1 MNELQVTFDGRS
13 HTFQPGQTVLIGRLS
28 DNSIVVS
35 DPTVSRR
42 HAQLTWGPVG
52 WLFENLGQAR
62 AFQHGQEVRQVIV
75 RKPVELAL
83 ASPHGPVVR
92 LEPLDAAGSQA
103 AAQAGPQAAPFGA
116 PSAGPAPG
124 FGPPAGLG
132 PPPGGHGPPGGYGPP
147 GSHGPPGS
155 YGPPVGYGPPPG
167 GHGWPPAGSGVPAA
181 AAPRAVPPAGVG
193 DELVTAFEIL
203 IPVKTWLRDAR
214 WHQGLRLL
222 VIAYALLPLLFLALL
237 SSSSSLGVPGFA
249 YSLYVA
255 PLWAIAFWLLLRP
268 GRIAALE
275 IYVGIAIIIWVTI
288 WLYAVTIN
296 INDHLVNAVRNG
308 NFLAALAVGYNEEIT
323 KALPILL
330 AALIL
335 VKFRATKLDVRMWMF
350 LGTISG
356 LTFGVLEERLYTEM
370 AIAQVANA
378 SAVSQADAGVLDFAF
393 RVFVDGFEHAV
404 WTGVAAFFIGIAI
417 NYPRRRWQ
425 LILLG
430 VSMVAVLHGLND
442 WSVSTFNSYWPGI
455 LIQAISLLLFIGYTM
470 SASSIER
477 QVRRTPLFR
486 GDSIA
491 MDILSEPKGP
501 GGS

>member
-1 MNELQVTFDGRS
+1 MNELQVTIDGRS
-13 HTFQPGQTVLIGRLS
+13 YTFQPGQTVLIGRLS

-42 HAQLTWGPVG
+42 HAQLTWGPAG
-52 WLFENLGQAR
+52 WMFENLGQAR
-62 AFQHGQEVRQVIV
+62 AFQHGQEVKQVLVRQPI
-75 RKPVELAL
+75 ELAL
-83 ASPHGPVVR
+83 ASPQGPVVR
-92 LEPLDAAGSQA
+92 LEPLAAAGSQA
-103 AAQAGPQAAPFGA
+103 TSQAGPQAAPFG
-116 PSAGPAPG
+116 GY
-124 FGPPAGLG
+124 G
-132 PPPGGHGPPGGYGPP
+132 PPPGGYAPPPAGYGPP
-147 GSHGPPGS
+147 PA
-155 YGPPVGYGPPPG
+155 GYGPPPG
-167 GHGWPPAGSGVPAA
+167 GHGWPPAGSGAPAGA
-181 AAPRAVPPAGVG
+181 GPRADHPAGVG

-222 VIAYALLPLLFLALL
+222 VIAYALLPLVFLALL

-275 IYVGIAIIIWVTI
+275 IYLMIAIIIWVTV

-296 INDHLVNAVRNG
+296 INDHLVNAVRSG
-308 NFLAALAVGYNEEIT
+308 NFLAALAVGYNEEIS

-335 VKFRATKLDVRMWMF
+335 LKFRNTKLDVRMWMF

-356 LTFGVLEERLYTEM
+356 LTFGILEERLYTEM

-430 VSMVAVLHGLND
+430 ISMVAVLHGLND

-455 LIQAISLLLFIGYTM
+455 LIQAISLLLFIGYTL

-486 GDSIA
+486 GDSMA
-491 MDILSEPKGP
+491 MDILSEPKET

>member
-13 HTFQPGQTVLIGRLS
+13 YTFQPGQTVYIGRLS

-42 HAQLTWGPVG
+42 HAQLTWEPAG
-52 WLFENLGQAR
+52 WRFENLGPAR
-62 AFQHGQEVRQVIV
+62 TFQNGQEINQVIV
-75 RKPVELAL
+75 RQPTELAL
-83 ASPHGPVVR
+83 ASPQGPVLR
-92 LEPLDAAGSQA
+92 LEPLDAAGPQA
-103 AAQAGPQAAPFGA
+103 TFQAGPQAAPFGTPPAA
-116 PSAGPAPG
+116 PQPG
-124 FGPPAGLG
+124 FGPPAGGYG
-132 PPPGGHGPPGGYGPP
+132 PPAGGYGPAPGGYGPPGGYVPAPGGFGPPGGYGPP
-147 GSHGPPGS
+147 PGWVAPGGAGSH
-155 YGPPVGYGPPPG
+155 
-167 GHGWPPAGSGVPAA
+167 
-181 AAPRAVPPAGVG
+181 AAPHEGVG

-203 IPVKTWLRDAR
+203 IPVKTWLKDAG

-237 SSSSSLGVPGFA
+237 SSSSSLSVPGFA

-275 IYVGIAIIIWVTI
+275 IYVGIAIVVWVTI
-288 WLYAVTIN
+288 WLYAVTVN
-296 INDHLVNAVRNG
+296 INDQLVNAVRNG

-330 AALIL
+330 AALVL
-335 VKFRATKLDVRMWMF
+335 LKFRATKLDVRMWMF

-356 LTFGVLEERLYTEM
+356 LTFGILEERLYTEM

-378 SAVSQADAGVLDFAF
+378 SAVSQADTGVLDFAF

-404 WTGVAAFFIGIAI
+404 WAGVSAFFIGIAI

-430 VSMVAVLHGLND
+430 VSMVAILHGLND
-442 WSVSTFNSYWPGI
+442 WSVSDFNSYWPGI

-486 GDSIA
+486 GDSMA
-491 MDILSEPKGP
+491 MEIISEPKDP
-501 GGS
+501 DRS

>member
-13 HTFQPGQTVLIGRLS
+13 YTFQPGQTVYIGRLS

-62 AFQHGQEVRQVIV
+62 TFQNGQEITQVIV
-75 RKPVELAL
+75 QKPTELSL
-83 ASPHGPVVR
+83 ASPQGPVLL
-92 LEPLDAAGSQA
+92 LEPLEPAGSQA
-103 AAQAGPQAAPFGA
+103 TFQAGPQAAPFGTP
-116 PSAGPAPG
+116 PSAPQPG
-124 FGPPAGLG
+124 FGPP
-132 PPPGGHGPPGGYGPP
+132 PGGYGPPPGGYGPP
-147 GSHGPPGS
+147 GD
-155 YGPPVGYGPPPG
+155 YGPPPG
-167 GHGWPPAGSGVPAA
+167 WVAPGGAGSRAA
-181 AAPRAVPPAGVG
+181 HHEGVG

-203 IPVKTWLRDAR
+203 IPVKTWLKDAG

-237 SSSSSLGVPGFA
+237 SSSSSLSVPGFA

-275 IYVGIAIIIWVTI
+275 IYVGIAIVIWVTI
-288 WLYAVTIN
+288 WLYVVTVN
-296 INDHLVNAVRNG
+296 INDQLVNAVRNG

-330 AALIL
+330 AALVL
-335 VKFRATKLDVRMWMF
+335 LKFRATKLDVRMWMF

-356 LTFGVLEERLYTEM
+356 LTFGILEERLYTEM

-404 WTGVAAFFIGIAI
+404 WAGVSAFFIGIAI

-430 VSMVAVLHGLND
+430 VSMVAILHGLND
-442 WSVSTFNSYWPGI
+442 WSVSEFNSYWPGI

-486 GDSIA
+486 GDSMA
-491 MDILSEPKGP
+491 MDILSEPKDP
-501 GGS
+501 GRS

>member
-1 MNELQVTFDGRS
+1 MNELQVTIDGRTY
-13 HTFQPGQTVLIGRLS
+13 TFQPGQTVLIGRLS
-28 DNSIVVS
+28 DNSVVVS

-42 HAQLTWGPVG
+42 HAQLIWGPAG

-62 AFQHGQEVRQVIV
+62 AFQHGQEVRQVLV
-75 RKPVELAL
+75 RTPIELAL
-83 ASPHGPVVR
+83 ASPQGPIVR
-92 LEPLDAAGSQA
+92 LEPFDAAAAQA
-103 AAQAGPQAAPFGA
+103 AAQAAPFVA
-116 PSAGPAPG
+116 PPAGPAPG
-124 FGPPAGLG
+124 FGPPGGYG
-132 PPPGGHGPPGGYGPP
+132 PPPGGYAPPPGG
-147 GSHGPPGS
+147 H
-155 YGPPVGYGPPPG
+155 GPPPG
-167 GHGWPPAGSGVPAA
+167 GHGWPPAGTGAPAGAGSRA
-181 AAPRAVPPAGVG
+181 AHPAGVG

-275 IYVGIAIIIWVTI
+275 IYIMIAIIIWVTI

-296 INDHLVNAVRNG
+296 INDHLVNAVRSG
-308 NFLAALAVGYNEEIT
+308 NFLAALAVGYNEEIS

-335 VKFRATKLDVRMWMF
+335 LKFRGTKLDVRMWMF

-356 LTFGVLEERLYTEM
+356 LTFGILEERLYTEM

-378 SAVSQADAGVLDFAF
+378 RAIPQADAGVLDFAF

-425 LILLG
+425 LILFG
-430 VSMVAVLHGLND
+430 ISMVALLHGLND

-455 LIQAISLLLFIGYTM
+455 IIQAISLLLFIGYTL

-486 GDSIA
+486 GDSMVMEA
-491 MDILSEPKGP
+491 LSEPKET

>member
-1 MNELQVTFDGRS
+1 MNELQVTIDGRTY
-13 HTFQPGQTVLIGRLS
+13 TFQPGQTVLIGRLS

-42 HAQLTWGPVG
+42 HAQLTWGPAG
-52 WLFENLGQAR
+52 WMFENLGQAR
-62 AFQHGQEVRQVIV
+62 AFQHGQEVKQVLV
-75 RKPVELAL
+75 RNPIELAL
-83 ASPHGPVVR
+83 ASPQGPVVR
-92 LEPLDAAGSQA
+92 LEPLGAAASQA
-103 AAQAGPQAAPFGA
+103 ASQAGPQAAPFGGY
-116 PSAGPAPG
+116 GP
-124 FGPPAGLG
+124 
-132 PPPGGHGPPGGYGPP
+132 PPGGYGPP
-147 GSHGPPGS
+147 PG
-155 YGPPVGYGPPPG
+155 GYGPPPG
-167 GHGWPPAGSGVPAA
+167 SQGWPPAGPGAPAGA
-181 AAPRAVPPAGVG
+181 GPRAVHPAGVG

-275 IYVGIAIIIWVTI
+275 IYLMIAIIIWVTV
-288 WLYAVTIN
+288 WLYVVTIN
-296 INDHLVNAVRNG
+296 INDHLVNAVRSG
-308 NFLAALAVGYNEEIT
+308 NFLAALAVGYNEEIS

-335 VKFRATKLDVRMWMF
+335 LKFRNTKLDVRMWMF

-356 LTFGVLEERLYTEM
+356 LTFGILEERLYTEM

-430 VSMVAVLHGLND
+430 ISMVALLHGLND

-455 LIQAISLLLFIGYTM
+455 LIQAISLLLFIGYTL

-486 GDSIA
+486 GDSMA
-491 MDILSEPKGP
+491 MDIISDPKET

>member
-13 HTFQPGQTVLIGRLS
+13 YTFQPGQTVYIGRLS
-28 DNSIVVS
+28 DNSIVVG

-52 WLFENLGQAR
+52 WLFENLGQAHT
-62 AFQHGQEVRQVIV
+62 FHNGQEIRQVIV
-75 RKPVELAL
+75 RKPTELSL
-83 ASPHGPVVR
+83 ASPQGPVLH
-92 LEPLDAAGSQA
+92 LEPLEPAGSQA
-103 AAQAGPQAAPFGA
+103 TFQAGPQAAPFGTPP
-116 PSAGPAPG
+116 PSAPQPG
-124 FGPPAGLG
+124 FGS
-132 PPPGGHGPPGGYGPP
+132 PPGWVAPGG
-147 GSHGPPGS
+147 
-155 YGPPVGYGPPPG
+155 
-167 GHGWPPAGSGVPAA
+167 AGSRAA
-181 AAPRAVPPAGVG
+181 HHEGVG

-203 IPVKTWLRDAR
+203 IPVKTWLKDAG

-222 VIAYALLPLLFLALL
+222 VIAYALLPLVFLALL
-237 SSSSSLGVPGFA
+237 SSSSSLSVPGFA

-255 PLWAIAFWLLLRP
+255 PLWAIAFWLLVRP

-275 IYVGIAIIIWVTI
+275 IYVGIAIVVWVTI
-288 WLYAVTIN
+288 WLYVVTVN
-296 INDHLVNAVRNG
+296 INDQLVNAVRNG

-330 AALIL
+330 AALVL
-335 VKFRATKLDVRMWMF
+335 LKFRATKLGVRMWMF

-356 LTFGVLEERLYTEM
+356 LTFGILEERLYTEM

-378 SAVSQADAGVLDFAF
+378 SAVSQADTGVLDFAF

-404 WTGVAAFFIGIAI
+404 WAGVSAFFIGIAI

-430 VSMVAVLHGLND
+430 ISMVAILHGLND
-442 WSVSTFNSYWPGI
+442 WSVSAFNSYWPGI

-486 GDSIA
+486 GDSMA
-491 MDILSEPKGP
+491 MDILSEPRDP
-501 GGS
+501 DRS

>member
-1 MNELQVTFDGRS
+1 MNELQVTIDGRS

-42 HAQLTWGPVG
+42 HAQLTWGPAG
-52 WLFENLGQAR
+52 WMFENLGQAR
-62 AFQHGQEVRQVIV
+62 AFQHGQEVRQVLV
-75 RKPVELAL
+75 RNPIELTL
-83 ASPHGPVVR
+83 ASPQGPVVR
-92 LEPLDAAGSQA
+92 LEPVNAAGSQA
-103 AAQAGPQAAPFGA
+103 ASQVGPQAAPFGGY
-116 PSAGPAPG
+116 GP
-124 FGPPAGLG
+124 
-132 PPPGGHGPPGGYGPP
+132 PPGGYGPP
-147 GSHGPPGS
+147 SGGYGPPPGS
-155 YGPPVGYGPPPG
+155 YGSPPGSYGAPPPG
-167 GHGWPPAGSGVPAA
+167 GHGWPSPGSGAPAGAG
-181 AAPRAVPPAGVG
+181 PRAAHPAGVG

-203 IPVKTWLRDAR
+203 IPVKTWLKDAR

-275 IYVGIAIIIWVTI
+275 IYLMIAIIIWVTV
-288 WLYAVTIN
+288 WLYVVTIN
-296 INDHLVNAVRNG
+296 INDHLVNAVRSG
-308 NFLAALAVGYNEEIT
+308 NFLAALAVGYNEEIS

-335 VKFRATKLDVRMWMF
+335 LKFRDTKLDVRMWMF

-356 LTFGVLEERLYTEM
+356 LTFGILEERLYTEM

-378 SAVSQADAGVLDFAF
+378 SAVPQADAGVLDFAF

-430 VSMVAVLHGLND
+430 VSMVALLHGLND

-455 LIQAISLLLFIGYTM
+455 IIQAISLLLFIGYTL

-486 GDSIA
+486 GDSMA
-491 MDILSEPKGP
+491 MDILDPKET

>member
-13 HTFQPGQTVLIGRLS
+13 YTFQPGQTVLIGRLS

-52 WLFENLGQAR
+52 WIFENLGQAR
-62 AFQHGQEVRQVIV
+62 AFQQGQEVKQVIV
-75 RKPVELAL
+75 RRPVELSL
-83 ASPHGPVVR
+83 ASPQGPVLR
-92 LEPLDAAGSQA
+92 LEPLDTAG
-103 AAQAGPQAAPFGA
+103 AQATFESGPQAAPLGTSSAA
-116 PSAGPAPG
+116 PPPG
-124 FGPPAGLG
+124 FGPPPGGLG
-132 PPPGGHGPPGGYGPP
+132 SPGGNGPPPGGYGPP
-147 GSHGPPGS
+147 PG
-155 YGPPVGYGPPPG
+155 GWGLPPG
-167 GHGWPPAGSGVPAA
+167 GWA
-181 AAPRAVPPAGVG
+181 AAPGAGPRAAHPPGVG
-193 DELVTAFEIL
+193 DELVLAFEIL
-203 IPVKTWLRDAR
+203 VPVKTWLRDAGWR
-214 WHQGLRLL
+214 QGLRLL

-237 SSSSSLGVPGFA
+237 SSSSSLAVPGFA

-275 IYVGIAIIIWVTI
+275 IYVGIAIIVWVTI
-288 WLYAVTIN
+288 WLNVVTVN
-296 INDHLVNAVRNG
+296 INDQLVNAVRNG

-335 VKFRATKLDVRMWMF
+335 LKFRATKLNVRMWMF

-356 LTFGVLEERLYTEM
+356 LTFGILEERLYTEM

-404 WTGVAAFFIGIAI
+404 WAGVAAFFIGIAI

-425 LILLG
+425 LILFG
-430 VSMVAVLHGLND
+430 ISMVAVLHGLND

-455 LIQAISLLLFIGYTM
+455 LIQAVSLLLFIGYTM

-486 GDSIA
+486 GDSMA
-491 MDILSEPKGP
+491 MDILSEPKKTGD
-501 GGS
+501 S

>member
-1 MNELQVTFDGRS
+1 MNELHVTFDGRS
-13 HTFQPGQTVLIGRLS
+13 YAFQPGQTVLLGRLP

-35 DPTVSRR
+35 DPTISRR
-42 HAQLTWGPVG
+42 HAQLTWGPAG
-52 WLFENLGQAR
+52 WLFETVGQAC
-62 AFQHGQEVRQVIV
+62 AFQHGHEVQEVIV
-75 RKPVELAL
+75 RTPIELSL
-83 ASPHGPVVR
+83 ASPLGPMLR
-92 LEPLDAAGSQA
+92 LEPLDMPGSRA
-103 AAQAGPQAAPFGA
+103 TFQAGPQAGPAGT
-116 PSAGPAPG
+116 PSAAPRLSY
-124 FGPPAGLG
+124 GPPASYG
-132 PPPGGHGPPGGYGPP
+132 PLGGYGPP
-147 GSHGPPGS
+147 PPT
-155 YGPPVGYGPPPG
+155 GYGPPADYAPPSDGPLG
-167 GHGWPPAGSGVPAA
+167 GWRASAAARPPAPA
-181 AAPRAVPPAGVG
+181 RPPASHPAGAG

-203 IPVKTWLRDAR
+203 IPVKTWLRDAGWR
-214 WHQGLRLL
+214 QGLRLL
-222 VIAYALLPLLFLALL
+222 VIVYALLPLLFLALL

-268 GRIAALE
+268 GRITAQV
-275 IYVGIAIIIWVTI
+275 IYIGIATIVWVTI
-288 WLYAVTIN
+288 WLYVVTIN

-308 NFLAALAVGYNEEIT
+308 NFLAALIVGYNEEIT

-335 VKFRATKLDVRMWMF
+335 LKFRATKLDVRMWMF

-356 LTFGVLEERLYTEM
+356 LTFGILEERLYTEM
-370 AIAQVANA
+370 AIAQVAHA

-404 WTGVAAFFIGIAI
+404 WAGVSAFFIGIAI

-430 VSMVAVLHGLND
+430 ISMVALLHGLND

-455 LIQAISLLLFIGYTM
+455 LIQAVSLLLFLGYTM

-477 QVRRTPLFR
+477 QVRRTPSFR
-486 GDSIA
+486 GDSMA
-491 MDILSEPKGP
+491 MDILSEPKDTGR
-501 GGS
+501 S

>member
-1 MNELQVTFDGRS
+1 MNELQVTFGGRS
-13 HTFQPGQTVLIGRLS
+13 YTFQPGQTVRIGRLPDS
-28 DNSIVVS
+28 DIIVS

-42 HAQLTWGPVG
+42 HAQLTWGPTG

-62 AFQHGQEVRQVIV
+62 AFQYGQEVRQVIV
-75 RKPVELAL
+75 RKPTELSL
-83 ASPHGPVVR
+83 ASPHGPSVR
-92 LEPLDAAGSQA
+92 LESMDQAGS
-103 AAQAGPQAAPFGA
+103 
-116 PSAGPAPG
+116 PAT
-124 FGPPAGLG
+124 FPAS
-132 PPPGGHGPPGGYGPP
+132 PPPGGCT
-147 GSHGPPGS
+147 
-155 YGPPVGYGPPPG
+155 PPPG
-167 GHGWPPAGSGVPAA
+167 GLGG
-181 AAPRAVPPAGVG
+181 PRADHPAGVG
-193 DELVTAFEIL
+193 DELAMAFEIL
-203 IPVKTWLRDAR
+203 IPVKTWLRDAGWR
-214 WHQGLRLL
+214 QGLRLL
-222 VIAYALLPLLFLALL
+222 VIAYALLPLVFLALL
-237 SSSSSLGVPGFA
+237 SSSSSLSVPGFA

-275 IYVGIAIIIWVTI
+275 IYTGIAIIIWVTI
-288 WLYAVTIN
+288 WLYVVTVN
-296 INDHLVNAVRNG
+296 INDQLVNAVRSG

-335 VKFRATKLDVRMWMF
+335 LKFRSTKLDVRMWMF

-356 LTFGVLEERLYTEM
+356 LTFGILEERLYTEL

-378 SAVSQADAGVLDFAF
+378 KAVSQADAGVLDFAF

-404 WTGVAAFFIGIAI
+404 WAGVSAFFIGIAI

-430 VSMVAVLHGLND
+430 ISMVAVLHGLND

-455 LIQAISLLLFIGYTM
+455 LIQAVSLLLFLGYTM

-486 GDSIA
+486 GDSMI
-491 MDILSEPKGP
+491 MDILSEPKDTGR
-501 GGS
+501 S

>member
-13 HTFQPGQTVLIGRLS
+13 YTFQPGQTVYIGRLS

-62 AFQHGQEVRQVIV
+62 TFQNGQEINQVIV
-75 RKPVELAL
+75 RKPTDLSL
-83 ASPHGPVVR
+83 ASPQGPVLR
-92 LEPLDAAGSQA
+92 LEPSEPAGPQA
-103 AAQAGPQAAPFGA
+103 TFQAGPQAAPFGTP
-116 PSAGPAPG
+116 PSAPQPGIGP
-124 FGPPAGLG
+124 
-132 PPPGGHGPPGGYGPP
+132 PPGGYGPP
-147 GSHGPPGS
+147 AGNYGSPGNYGPPGD
-155 YGPPVGYGPPPG
+155 YGPPPG
-167 GHGWPPAGSGVPAA
+167 WVAPGGAGSR
-181 AAPRAVPPAGVG
+181 AAPHEGVG
-193 DELVTAFEIL
+193 EELVTAFEIL
-203 IPVKTWLRDAR
+203 IPVKTWLKDAG

-237 SSSSSLGVPGFA
+237 SSSSSLSVPGFA

-275 IYVGIAIIIWVTI
+275 IYVGIAIVAWVTI
-288 WLYAVTIN
+288 WLNVVTVN
-296 INDHLVNAVRNG
+296 INDQLVNAVRNG

-330 AALIL
+330 AALVL
-335 VKFRATKLDVRMWMF
+335 LKFRATKLDVRMWMF

-356 LTFGVLEERLYTEM
+356 LTFGILEERLYTEM

-378 SAVSQADAGVLDFAF
+378 SAVSQADTGVLDFAF

-404 WTGVAAFFIGIAI
+404 WAGVSAFFIGIAI

-430 VSMVAVLHGLND
+430 ISMVAVLHGLND
-442 WSVSTFNSYWPGI
+442 WSVSDFNSYWPGI
-455 LIQAISLLLFIGYTM
+455 LIQAVSLLLFIGYTM

-486 GDSIA
+486 GDSMA
-491 MDILSEPKGP
+491 MDILSEPRDP
-501 GGS
+501 GRS

>member
-13 HTFQPGQTVLIGRLS
+13 YTFQPGQTVYIGRLA

-52 WLFENLGQAR
+52 WRFENLGQAR
-62 AFQHGQEVRQVIV
+62 TFQNGQEINQVIV
-75 RKPVELAL
+75 RQPTELAL
-83 ASPHGPVVR
+83 ASPQGPALR

-103 AAQAGPQAAPFGA
+103 TFQAGPQAAPFGTP
-116 PSAGPAPG
+116 PSAPQPG
-124 FGPPAGLG
+124 FGP
-132 PPPGGHGPPGGYGPP
+132 PPGGYGPP
-147 GSHGPPGS
+147 AGGYEPAPGGYEPPG
-155 YGPPVGYGPPPG
+155 GYGPPPG
-167 GHGWPPAGSGVPAA
+167 WVAPGGPGSHAA
-181 AAPRAVPPAGVG
+181 HHEGVG
-193 DELVTAFEIL
+193 DELVMAFEIL
-203 IPVKTWLRDAR
+203 IPIKTWLKDAG

-237 SSSSSLGVPGFA
+237 SSSSSLSVPGFA

-268 GRIAALE
+268 GRIVALE
-275 IYVGIAIIIWVTI
+275 IYVGIAIVIWVTI
-288 WLYAVTIN
+288 WLYAVTVN
-296 INDHLVNAVRNG
+296 INDQLVNAVRNG

-323 KALPILL
+323 KALHILL
-330 AALIL
+330 AALVL
-335 VKFRATKLDVRMWMF
+335 LKFRATKLDVRMWMF

-356 LTFGVLEERLYTEM
+356 LTFGILEERLYTEM

-404 WTGVAAFFIGIAI
+404 WAGVSAFFIGIAI

-425 LILLG
+425 LIVLG
-430 VSMVAVLHGLND
+430 VSMVAILHGLND
-442 WSVSTFNSYWPGI
+442 WSVSDFNSYWPGI
-455 LIQAISLLLFIGYTM
+455 LIQAVSLLLFIGYTM

-486 GDSIA
+486 GDSMA
-491 MDILSEPKGP
+491 MEIISEPKDP
-501 GGS
+501 DRS